1 MSNPPPIFAFG
12 FERSGT
18 TLLSAILDAHPL
30 IAVPYSTSGFWSRYL
45 QRNDRDSYAVD
56 QLGHLNKLLANPSLQ
71 RLNTRINGRTLLNSL
86 CEFTDDEIFLNFHR
100 LYAKEKDKKL
110 FINFEISIIDHMH
123 IYYKK
128 FTSAKFIHLV
138 RDGRDVALS
147 HETMPYG
154 SANVLFCADHWSKRV
169 SCNLKMGSMLDSDHY
184 HIVRYEDIILEPHS
198 TLRKLCNFLE
208 IDFSDNMLLF
218 YDKVP
223 GRIPTD
229 RIWLW
234 PQIGSPLD
242 RANAYR
248 WRNAM
253 PRYKRIIFER
263 RAFALLDELGYEC
276 FHPLP
281 RSVPASLAEQWYFAS
296 GSRLG
301 RRLLGSFGYRPA
313 SELERRAGAGRFVRA
328 EHSA

>member
-1 MSNPPPIFAFG
+1 MSDPPPIFAFG

-45 QRNDRDSYAVD
+45 QRNGCDGDDVDRLAYLD
-56 QLGHLNKLLANPSLQ
+56 KLLAEPSLQ
-71 RLNTRINGRTLLNSL
+71 RLNTRINSRALMNAISQ
-86 CEFTDDEIFLNFHR
+86 FTADEIFVNFHR
-100 LYAKEKDKKL
+100 LYAKEKGKKF
-110 FINFEISIIDHMH
+110 FINFEISIIDQMH
-123 IYYKK
+123 IYNKR
-128 FTSAKFIHLV
+128 FPSAKFIHLV

-154 SANVLFCADHWSKRV
+154 NANVLFSAENWTKRV
-169 SCNLKMGSMLDSDHY
+169 SCNLKMGAMLKSDRY
-184 HIVRYEDIILEPHS
+184 YIVRYEDILVEPQI
-198 TLRKLCNFLE
+198 TLKKLCSFLK
-208 IDFSDNMLLF
+208 IDFSDDMLSF
-218 YDKVP
+218 YDRVP

-263 RAFALLDELGYEC
+263 RASALLDELGYER
-276 FHPLP
+276 FDPLP

-296 GSRLG
+296 GSRLS

-313 SELERRAGAGRFVRA
+313 SQLERRAGAGRFVRA
-328 EHSA
+328 EHSS